1 MFFGSLYVLLLFLF
15 AGVEVSMKNEK
26 AGLYGLQ
33 HSNRNFGDGYYWG
46 KNQFNSSFPAALAC
60 YMRDQGHGAVYIQHS
75 SDQKTTISELP
86 FDQVFGSDIGSK
98 GLYFSFEDTYSP
110 FRRFV
115 HDTLKPID
123 LVIKNASSGEFI
135 RPLEIKLTVIPDNST
150 AGKADDEFSA
160 ELVVRSPT
168 MRYMAMSMAEAC
180 SGKLDEVRDIL
191 SPVCCKVRH
200 WEVSE
205 TMKAH
210 RESIFEALETFLENF
225 RITERPLL
233 MQPIWKTEG
242 KSSSLADQCL
252 DIFVWS
258 DFALARLFMD
268 SACQSGDTG
277 SKITRQQ
284 RAAFRLARFLYEL
297 SSSNEQKVFQEPI
310 YDGMNYGVLNDKEF
324 SISGRKTKQY
334 LRCDRLTRPIVS
346 KGEIKNIV
354 LGGGHKLLSPER
366 RFDAILYFSTDL
378 FD

>member
-1 MFFGSLYVLLLFLF
+1 
-15 AGVEVSMKNEK
+15 MKSEK
-26 AGLYGLQ
+26 SGLYGLKY
-33 HSNRNFGDGYYWG
+33 SNRNFEDRYYWG

-60 YMRDQGHGAVYIQHS
+60 YMRDQGHGAVYVQHA
-75 SDQKTTISELP
+75 SDQKTRINELP
-86 FDQVFGSDIGSK
+86 FDQVFGSDIGAER
-98 GLYFSFEDTYSP
+98 LYFSFEDTYSP
-110 FRRFV
+110 FRKFV

-123 LVIKNASSGEFI
+123 LVIKDASSGKFI

-150 AGKADDEFSA
+150 AGKAEDEFSA

-180 SGKLDEVRDIL
+180 SGRLDEVRDIL

-205 TMKAH
+205 TMKTH
-210 RESIFEALETFLENF
+210 RESIFEALEIFLENF
-225 RITERPLL
+225 RTMERPLL
-233 MQPIWKTEG
+233 MQPIWKTKG
-242 KSSSLADQCL
+242 KSSLLADQCL
-252 DIFVWS
+252 DVFVWS

-268 SACQSGDTG
+268 SAGLLGDID

-284 RAAFRLARFLYEL
+284 RAAFRLARFLYDL

-324 SISGRKTKQY
+324 SVSGRKTARY
-334 LRCDRLTRPIVS
+334 LHCDRLTTPTVS
-346 KGEIKNIV
+346 KEEIKNIV

-378 FD
+378 FE

>member
-1 MFFGSLYVLLLFLF
+1 MGF
-15 AGVEVSMKNEK
+15 N
-26 AGLYGLQ
+26 
-33 HSNRNFGDGYYWG
+33 SNRNFEDGYYWG

-60 YMRDQGHGAVYIQHS
+60 YMRNKGYGAVYIQHAA
-75 SDQKTTISELP
+75 DQKTTISELP
-86 FDQVFGSDIGSK
+86 FDQVFGSDIGPDE
-98 GLYFSFEDTYSP
+98 LYFSFEDSYSP
-110 FRRFV
+110 FGRFV

-123 LVIKNASSGEFI
+123 LVIKNASSGEPI

-180 SGKLDEVRDIL
+180 SGKLDDVRDIL

-210 RESIFEALETFLENF
+210 RESIFEALEIFLESF
-225 RITERPLL
+225 RALERPLL
-233 MQPIWKTEG
+233 MQPIWKTDG

-268 SACQSGDTG
+268 SAAQKGGVD

-284 RAAFRLARFLYEL
+284 RAAFRLARFLYDL

-324 SISGRKTKQY
+324 SIPGRKTIQY
-334 LRCDRLTRPIVS
+334 LRCERLTTPIIS
-346 KGEIKNIV
+346 KGEIKNII
-354 LGGGHKLLSPER
+354 LGGGHKLLSPEMEYEPC
-366 RFDAILYFSTDL
+366 FVESILSEL
-378 FD
+378 P